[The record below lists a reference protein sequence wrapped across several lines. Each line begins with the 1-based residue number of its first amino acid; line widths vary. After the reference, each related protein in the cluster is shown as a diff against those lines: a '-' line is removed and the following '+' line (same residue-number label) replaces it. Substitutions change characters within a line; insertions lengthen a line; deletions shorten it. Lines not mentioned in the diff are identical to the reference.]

1 MRLFIVCVL
10 LLYPQN
16 HSAHLD
22 ELILSDGTVLIGTVI
37 AWDRERVVIRTQDDR
52 QHHVLAKNIRRM
64 SLTTSSIQAVSAK
77 LPAPARTPASR
88 GDDRR
93 PEKAWKGTLDF
104 SYAGNRGTSD
114 SDSLVLDFKGER
126 KTKLYRLQLSAR
138 YFYAVK
144 NSELAGNQVLTSGRL
159 DRFFS
164 ARSFVF
170 GSVDFTFDEVEKID
184 SRITYAG
191 GFGYQF
197 VSTEDRQLSINGGG
211 GYTLERFSDGTRRD
225 TASAVFNQ
233 EYQQRLFARSRF
245 EQQFYY
251 LQDLQNIPRF
261 KFRLNLGLRTRLNSF
276 LSMRLG
282 IVDSFDHRPQKNVK
296 RNNVSFTTGLGVT
309 F

>member
-16 HSAHLD
+16 HNAHLD

-77 LPAPARTPASR
+77 LPAPPRTPASP
-88 GDDRR
+88 GDDHR

-144 NSELAGNQVLTSGRL
+144 NSELAGNQILTSGRL

-197 VSTEDRQLSINGGG
+197 VSTEDRQLSISGGG

-261 KFRLNLGLRTRLNSF
+261 KFRLNLGLRTQLNSF

>member
-1 MRLFIVCVL
+1 MLLFFICL
-10 LLYPQN
+10 LLLCPQDRG
-16 HSAHLD
+16 AHAD
-22 ELILSDGTVLIGTVI
+22 ELILSDGTVLVGTI
-37 AWDRERVVIRTQDDR
+37 ISWDREQVIIRTQDDR
-52 QHHVLAKNIRRM
+52 QHRVSAKNILHM
-64 SLTTSSIQAVSAK
+64 SLTATSIQAVSAR
-77 LPAPARTPASR
+77 LPAPLPPSTSR

-93 PEKAWKGTLDF
+93 PEKVWKGTLDF

-126 KTKLYRLQLSAR
+126 KTTLYRLQLNAR

-144 NSELAGNQVLTSGRL
+144 NSELAGNQVLASGRL

-164 ARSFVF
+164 PRSFVF

-211 GYTLERFSDGTRRD
+211 GYTLENFSDGTRRD

-233 EYQQRLFARSRF
+233 EYQQKLFARSRF

-251 LQDLQNIPRF
+251 LQDLQNLPRF
-261 KFRLNLGLRTRLNSF
+261 KFRLNLGLRTQLNSF

-282 IVDSFDHRPQKNVK
+282 IVDSFDHRPQRNVK